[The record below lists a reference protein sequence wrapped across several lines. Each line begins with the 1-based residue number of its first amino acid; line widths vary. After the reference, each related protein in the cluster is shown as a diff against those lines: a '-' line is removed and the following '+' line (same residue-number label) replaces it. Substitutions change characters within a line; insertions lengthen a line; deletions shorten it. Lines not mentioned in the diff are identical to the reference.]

1 MSPFLLDILAQLV
14 SKNPYFRCNFA
25 GKAGDTVKVSW
36 IDNRGVKRVDED
48 LVKA

>member
-1 MSPFLLDILAQLV
+1 MSRSCWVYWPAV

-36 IDNRGVKRVDED
+36 IDNRGVEGLMKIW
-48 LVKA
+48 